1 MIICYGPRSR
11 AQISQW
17 YFNLFCSLADG
28 VLILDL
34 NISDDYCRVEPKEHT
49 DTSIFAVGTLVLSEL
64 YFRFHR
70 AGVHELRGF
79 AVPKFFSF
87 FLFFFMKL

>member
-1 MIICYGPRSR
+1 MNRGVELKNLGGN
-11 AQISQW
+11 
-17 YFNLFCSLADG
+17 FNLFCSLADG

-70 AGVHELRGF
+70 AGVQKLRGF
-79 AVPKFFSF
+79 AVPN
-87 FLFFFMKL
+87 LFIFFMKF